1 MYPFSRI
8 LRMCLS
14 VGLLVFL
21 MACNPQG
28 EEAMIPKESL
38 SPAAK
43 YMLDVALTAELG
55 TNGSQ
60 RIKKWSSEMRVYFS
74 DTVRTELKE
83 EFKLIQSEI
92 NAISED
98 FRMVQVEE
106 RNAANFLIFVSDGE
120 TFAQY
125 EPNAR
130 PFIENN
136 DGLVWIYWDGG
147 FNITRGSMLVDITK
161 LDSLDC
167 QKHILREE
175 LTQGL
180 GLLNDTFDHPTSIF
194 YQRYTCFPSYADID
208 LALLELFLSN
218 KIQAGMTSSQVL
230 TALGY

>member
-1 MYPFSRI
+1 MAVHKMYPFSRI
-8 LRMCLS
+8 LRTYFS

-28 EEAMIPKESL
+28 EEKIISKESL

-43 YMLDVALTAELG
+43 YMLDIALTAELG

-60 RIKKWSSEMRVYFS
+60 RIKKWSTEMRVFIS
-74 DTVRTELKE
+74 DTVGTELKE

-106 RNAANFLIFVSDGE
+106 RNAANFIIFASNGE

-130 PFIENN
+130 PFI
-136 DGLVWIYWDGG
+136 
-147 FNITRGSMLVDITK
+147 
-161 LDSLDC
+161 
-167 QKHILREE
+167 
-175 LTQGL
+175 
-180 GLLNDTFDHPTSIF
+180 
-194 YQRYTCFPSYADID
+194 
-208 LALLELFLSN
+208 
-218 KIQAGMTSSQVL
+218 
-230 TALGY
+230 